1 MARKPSVIL
10 TPTEKK
16 SLVDK
21 AKQDVKQF
29 KTEIAEHTKERSW
42 LEKDHAKALKALVKD
57 HEEALKL
64 IDKDIKAAN
73 KALVSAENELL
84 KLNPPAT
91 PAPAVPSP
99 IGE

>member
-1 MARKPSVIL
+1 MARRPSVIL

-21 AKQDVKQF
+21 AKQDAKNCRI
-29 KTEIAEHTKERSW
+29 TIAEHTKERTR

-64 IDKDIKAAN
+64 IDRDLKAAN
-73 KALVSAENELL
+73 KALASAETELL
-84 KLNPPAT
+84 KLNPPAP
-91 PAPAVPSP
+91 PAVAVPSP